1 MDICFKS
8 ARDLAATIK
17 RGELSA
23 YEVVEAHLNQIERVN
38 PQVNAI
44 VSLVKDRALEEARA
58 ADKRFAAGEEVGPLH
73 GLPIAFKDT
82 HATAGIRTTSGST
95 VLRDNIP
102 EQDELIVER
111 LRKAGAI
118 TIGKTNVP
126 EFAAGAHTF
135 NDVFGMTR
143 NPYDLSRTAGG
154 SSGGAAV
161 AVSCGMLPLAD
172 GSDMGGS
179 LRFPA
184 AFNNVVGL
192 RTSPG
197 RIPTYPRQAAYSTL
211 SVQGPV
217 ARNVADTAFMMSVIA
232 GPDDRSPISIE
243 ESGTRFLE
251 SLERDLTGLRVAWS
265 PDLGGAVPVDPVVRS
280 VFEQQIKVFED
291 LGCNVEEVCPD
302 FADAEEIF
310 RVLRAWQFEMSYGK
324 LVDRYREQI
333 KSSFVWNLEE
343 GRRLSG
349 PDIGRA
355 ERLHGAL
362 YERMRVFFE
371 KYDVLLLP
379 VSQIPP
385 FDGNLEFPQEVDG
398 NHMET
403 YLDWMRSCYYVSATG
418 HPALSVPG
426 GFTPDGL
433 PLGLQIVGRHRADFE
448 VLQVGYAFEQATGYG
463 KRRPALAKTPE
474 VSS

>member
-280 VFEQQIKVFED
+280 VF
-291 LGCNVEEVCPD
+291 
-302 FADAEEIF
+302 
-310 RVLRAWQFEMSYGK
+310 
-324 LVDRYREQI
+324 
-333 KSSFVWNLEE
+333 
-343 GRRLSG
+343 
-349 PDIGRA
+349 
-355 ERLHGAL
+355 
-362 YERMRVFFE
+362 
-371 KYDVLLLP
+371 
-379 VSQIPP
+379 
-385 FDGNLEFPQEVDG
+385 
-398 NHMET
+398 
-403 YLDWMRSCYYVSATG
+403 
-418 HPALSVPG
+418 
-426 GFTPDGL
+426 
-433 PLGLQIVGRHRADFE
+433 
-448 VLQVGYAFEQATGYG
+448 
-463 KRRPALAKTPE
+463 
-474 VSS
+474 